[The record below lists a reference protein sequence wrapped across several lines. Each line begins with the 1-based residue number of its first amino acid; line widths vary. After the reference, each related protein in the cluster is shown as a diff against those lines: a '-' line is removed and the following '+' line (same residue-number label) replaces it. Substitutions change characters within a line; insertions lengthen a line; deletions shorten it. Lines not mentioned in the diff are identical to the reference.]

1 MGLFPL
7 IGFSTAL
14 QIAPEYVFSNV
25 DSRSLLPQQWPD
37 PIGTLG
43 VYSNVCIVMK
53 SSLICLAEN

>member
-14 QIAPEYVFSNV
+14 QIAQKSFFNV
-25 DSRSLLPQQWPD
+25 DSRSLLPQHWLD

-43 VYSNVCIVMK
+43 VYSNACFVMK